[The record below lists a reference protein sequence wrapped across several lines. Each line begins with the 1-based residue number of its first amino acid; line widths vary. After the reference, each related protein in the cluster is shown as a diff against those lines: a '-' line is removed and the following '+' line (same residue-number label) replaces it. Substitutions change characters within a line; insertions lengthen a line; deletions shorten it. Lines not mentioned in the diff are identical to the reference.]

1 MTNTFAPAGDTG
13 TIEIMKDEDK
23 SMKDDGQ
30 FTMADNI
37 EEQVI
42 EFIRS
47 SRPENA
53 SAGSTTD
60 LIGTGMLDSLAI
72 LELIGFIAKRFSV
85 TIPAR
90 EIIPANLQTPLVV
103 TALIRANMS

>member
-1 MTNTFAPAGDTG
+1 MTHSFGPAGDTG
-13 TIEIMKDEDK
+13 TIEFMEDE
-23 SMKDDGQ
+23 GQ
-30 FTMADNI
+30 ITMADNI
-37 EEQVI
+37 EDQVI

-47 SRPENA
+47 ARPENV
-53 SAGSTTD
+53 SAVSTTD

-90 EIIPANLQTPLVV
+90 DIIPASFRTPRAV
-103 TALIRANMS
+103 TDLIRANMS